1 MVKMTIKMTEAY
13 ENSQENGWKKEE
25 AIPQTLR

>member
-1 MVKMTIKMTEAY
+1 MAIKMTEAY
-13 ENSQENGWKKEE
+13 ENLQENGWKKEE

>member
-1 MVKMTIKMTEAY
+1 MTIKMTEAY

-25 AIPQTLR
+25 TIPQMLR